1 MQKNIVAL
9 GRLLVAFEVEL
20 SKSEREL
27 VDAAQKFT
35 AEHVTPNAGDWER
48 DRIYPRDAQLAAAAR
63 GLGGVLVPQADGGQG
78 ASFSAACRVFEE
90 LAYGCMA
97 FTFSMVVHNNF
108 ALSLAS
114 NGSDALKRKFLPD
127 LIACRKIGAF
137 LLTEPG
143 MGSDAQAVA
152 CMARPD
158 GDGWV
163 LDGEKAW
170 ISSASHAGVLSIYA
184 QTDPAKGWRGIMC
197 FMIEAERAGVHRVG
211 PYAMAGG
218 HALGTGGFRFEG
230 VRLTQDDVL
239 IPQEAAFKAAMG
251 GIDSARFF
259 VAAMC
264 TGMLRAALDRSL
276 EYVAERPAFGKTVG
290 DFQGIQW
297 MLADVATDLEATRL
311 LTYSAA
317 SRWDAGLNAS
327 MEAAHAKKFATR
339 AALTRLADCMQVMG
353 ANGFMVEEVAARH
366 FACAKMAQYMDGT
379 TEIQNVVIARG
390 LQR

>member
-1 MQKNIVAL
+1 MSFDISLTAREQ
-9 GRLLVAFEVEL
+9 
-20 SKSEREL
+20 EL
-27 VDAAQKFT
+27 VDLTREFT
-35 AEHVTPNAGDWER
+35 ATQIMPNAGTWEHE
-48 DRIYPRDAQLAAAAR
+48 RIYPRDTQRAAAEL
-63 GLGGVLVPQADGGQG
+63 GLGGVLVPTDDGGEG
-78 ASFSAACRVFEE
+78 VSYTGACRIFEE
-90 LAYGCMA
+90 LAAGCMA

-108 ALSLAS
+108 ARSLAT
-114 NGSDALKRKFLPD
+114 NGSALLKQKFLPD
-127 LIACRKIGAF
+127 LIACRRIGAF

-230 VRLTQDDVL
+230 VRLTRDDVL
-239 IPQEAAFKAAMG
+239 LEQEDAFKGAMG

-259 VAAMC
+259 VGAMC
-264 TGMLRAALDRSL
+264 TGMVKSALSRSL
-276 EYVAERPAFGKTVG
+276 EYVAARPAFGQTVG
-290 DFQGIQW
+290 DFQGIQ
-297 MLADVATDLEATRL
+297 
-311 LTYSAA
+311 
-317 SRWDAGLNAS
+317 
-327 MEAAHAKKFATR
+327 
-339 AALTRLADCMQVMG
+339 
-353 ANGFMVEEVAARH
+353 
-366 FACAKMAQYMDGT
+366 
-379 TEIQNVVIARG
+379 
-390 LQR
+390 

>member
-1 MQKNIVAL
+1 M
-9 GRLLVAFEVEL
+9 AFEVKL
-20 SKSEREL
+20 SKSEGEL
-27 VDAAQKFT
+27 VDAAREFT
-35 AEHVTPNAGDWER
+35 AAHVTPNAGTWER
-48 DRIYPRDAQLAAAAR
+48 DRIYPRDAQLEAAAR

-114 NGSDALKRKFLPD
+114 NGSDALKQKFLPD

-184 QTDPAKGWRGIMC
+184 QTIGRETAEPSRSGVAAEVFAKPLAADAFAPYGEVLALGQGAPGTRESFAAAMDNLRDDARLNVSISRPAETPVPLKIEWMERHPFSGQTFVPVDISRYLMMVAPSDDAGNPDLERLEAFVARSDQGINY
-197 FMIEAERAGVHRVG
+197 RAGVWHH
-211 PYAMAGG
+211 PF
-218 HALGTGGFRFEG
+218 T
-230 VRLTQDDVL
+230 
-239 IPQEAAFKAAMG
+239 
-251 GIDSARFF
+251 
-259 VAAMC
+259 
-264 TGMLRAALDRSL
+264 ALDRP
-276 EYVAERPAFGKTVG
+276 AECVVFRFDNGSDRDTDWFEVSDGPSVGIEPPAGQSG
-290 DFQGIQW
+290 
-297 MLADVATDLEATRL
+297 
-311 LTYSAA
+311 
-317 SRWDAGLNAS
+317 
-327 MEAAHAKKFATR
+327 
-339 AALTRLADCMQVMG
+339 
-353 ANGFMVEEVAARH
+353 
-366 FACAKMAQYMDGT
+366 
-379 TEIQNVVIARG
+379 
-390 LQR
+390 

>member
-1 MQKNIVAL
+1 MAFEAEL
-9 GRLLVAFEVEL
+9 TSAEEELVA
-20 SKSEREL
+20 
-27 VDAAQKFT
+27 AARAFT
-35 AEHVTPNAGDWER
+35 AEHVTPNAGAWER
-48 DRIYPRDAQLAAAAR
+48 ERTYPRDAQMAAAAL
-63 GLGGVLVPQADGGQG
+63 GLGGVLVPKAQGGQG
-78 ASFSAACRVFEE
+78 ASFTAACRVFEE
-90 LAYGCMA
+90 LANGCMA

-114 NGSDALKRKFLPD
+114 NGSEGQKRKFLAD

-152 CMARPD
+152 CTARPD

-184 QTDPAKGWRGIMC
+184 QTDPSKGWRGIMC
-197 FMIEAERAGVHRVG
+197 FVIEAEREGVHRVG

-230 VRLTQDDVL
+230 VRLTRDDVL

-259 VAAMC
+259 VGAMC
-264 TGMLRAALDRSL
+264 TGMLNAALARSL
-276 EYVAERPAFGKTVG
+276 EYVAERPAFGQTVG

-297 MLADVATDLEATRL
+297 MLADVATDLEAARL

-317 SRWDAGLNAS
+317 SRWDAGRNAS
-327 MEAAHAKKFATR
+327 MQAAHAKKFATR
-339 AALTRLADCMQVMG
+339 VALTRLADCMQVMG
-353 ANGFMVEEVAARH
+353 ANGFMIDEVAARH

-390 LQR
+390 LQKPG

>member
-1 MQKNIVAL
+1 MS
-9 GRLLVAFEVEL
+9 FEVSLTGREQ
-20 SKSEREL
+20 EL
-27 VDAAQKFT
+27 VDIARAFT
-35 AEHVTPNAGDWER
+35 AAEITPNAGTWEHE
-48 DRIYPRDAQLAAAAR
+48 RIYPRDTQLAAAAA
-63 GLGGVLVPQADGGQG
+63 GLGGVLVPKEDGGEDVSHTG
-78 ASFSAACRVFEE
+78 ACRIFEE
-90 LAYGCMA
+90 LASGCMP

-108 ALSLAS
+108 ANSLAR
-114 NGSDALKRKFLPD
+114 NGTAQQKQKFLPD

-143 MGSDAQAVA
+143 MGSDAQAVS

-184 QTDPAKGWRGIMC
+184 QTDPEKGWRGIMC
-197 FMIEAERAGVHRVG
+197 FVIEAERDGVHRVG

-230 VRLTQDDVL
+230 VRLTRDDVL
-239 IPQEAAFKAAMG
+239 LEQEAAFKGAMG

-259 VAAMC
+259 VGAMC
-264 TGMLRAALDRSL
+264 TGMVNAALTRSL
-276 EYVAERPAFGKTVG
+276 EYVATRPAFGQTVG

-297 MLADVATDLEATRL
+297 MLADVATDIEAMRL

-317 SRWDAGLNAS
+317 DTWDKGGNAS
-327 MEAAHAKKFATR
+327 MAAAHAKKFATR
-339 AALTRLADCMQVMG
+339 AALTRLTDCMQVMG
-353 ANGFMVEEVAARH
+353 ANGFKIDEVAARH
-366 FACAKMAQYMDGT
+366 FSSAKMCQFMDGT

-390 LQR
+390 LQKQARG

>member
-1 MQKNIVAL
+1 MS
-9 GRLLVAFEVEL
+9 FEVSLTAREQ
-20 SKSEREL
+20 EL
-27 VDAAQKFT
+27 VDAARDFT
-35 AEHVTPNAGDWER
+35 TEQIVPNAGDWEH
-48 DRIYPRDAQLAAAAR
+48 DRIYPRDAQMAAAALS
-63 GLGGVLVPQADGGQG
+63 LGGVLVSKDDGGEG
-78 ASFSAACRVFEE
+78 VSYTAACRIFEE
-90 LAYGCMA
+90 LASGCMA

-108 ALSLAS
+108 ARSLSS
-114 NGSDALKRKFLPD
+114 NGSKLLKDKYLAD

-184 QTDPAKGWRGIMC
+184 QTDPTMGWRGIMC
-197 FMIEAERAGVHRVG
+197 FMIEAEREGVHRVG

-230 VRLTQDDVL
+230 VRLTRDDVL
-239 IPQEAAFKAAMG
+239 LQQEDAFKGAMG

-259 VAAMC
+259 VGAMC
-264 TGMLRAALDRSL
+264 TGMVKAALARSL
-276 EYVAERPAFGKTVG
+276 EYVAARPAFGQTVG

-297 MLADVATDLEATRL
+297 MLADVATDLEAMRL

-317 SRWDAGLNAS
+317 DTWDKGGNAS
-327 MEAAHAKKFATR
+327 MAAAHAKKFATR
-339 AALTRLADCMQVMG
+339 AALTRLTDCMQVMG
-353 ANGFMVEEVAARH
+353 ANGFKINEVVARH
-366 FACAKMAQYMDGT
+366 FGSAKMCQFMDGT

-390 LQR
+390 LQRQARG